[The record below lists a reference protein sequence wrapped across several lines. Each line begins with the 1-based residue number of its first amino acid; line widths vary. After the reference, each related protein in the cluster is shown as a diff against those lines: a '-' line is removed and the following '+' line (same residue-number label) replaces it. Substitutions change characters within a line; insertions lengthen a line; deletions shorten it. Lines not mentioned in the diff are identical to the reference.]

1 MSADRQIVV
10 VGGGLAGGLL
20 SIMLRRRGYE
30 VRVYERRSDS
40 RKGVEYGGR
49 SINLALSHRGLRALH
64 RVGLA
69 EAALERAIPMR
80 GRQIHRASGGSE
92 FQPYS
97 PNAGE
102 YINSIS
108 RAGLN
113 ELLLDQAEEE
123 GVDIRFEHDCV
134 AVDFEHRSVI
144 VEDSRAGSRATVR
157 DVVVFGTDGAGSVVR
172 RSMEEQGLT
181 MASSEFLDHG
191 YKELTIPAAG
201 DGTHRLESVEC
212 LHIWPRRAFMLI
224 ALPNLNGSFTCTLF
238 LALNGPVSFDAL
250 KTNRDIAAFFQ
261 SEFPDATA
269 HMPNLI
275 SDFRDNPVSTL
286 GTVRCYPWTVEGFT
300 LLLGDA
306 AHAIV
311 PFYGQGM
318 NCAFEDCLV
327 LDDLLE
333 SGGSDW
339 TTVFKSF
346 ESARK
351 PDADAIA
358 QLALANFVEMRD
370 KVADPRFAL
379 RKQLEIELARR
390 FPNEYTPIYSHV
402 TFSNIPYSEALRFAE
417 TQAAALDTFLNGVS
431 SIDDVNWDEAASLV
445 KELI

>member
-1 MSADRQIVV
+1 MSVDRQIVV

-97 PNAGE
+97 PNAAE

-191 YKELTIPAAG
+191 YKE
-201 DGTHRLESVEC
+201 
-212 LHIWPRRAFMLI
+212 
-224 ALPNLNGSFTCTLF
+224 
-238 LALNGPVSFDAL
+238 
-250 KTNRDIAAFFQ
+250 
-261 SEFPDATA
+261 
-269 HMPNLI
+269 
-275 SDFRDNPVSTL
+275 
-286 GTVRCYPWTVEGFT
+286 
-300 LLLGDA
+300 
-306 AHAIV
+306 
-311 PFYGQGM
+311 
-318 NCAFEDCLV
+318 
-327 LDDLLE
+327 
-333 SGGSDW
+333 
-339 TTVFKSF
+339 
-346 ESARK
+346 
-351 PDADAIA
+351 
-358 QLALANFVEMRD
+358 
-370 KVADPRFAL
+370 
-379 RKQLEIELARR
+379 
-390 FPNEYTPIYSHV
+390 
-402 TFSNIPYSEALRFAE
+402 
-417 TQAAALDTFLNGVS
+417 
-431 SIDDVNWDEAASLV
+431 
-445 KELI
+445 